1 MTLRQEIEKWVA
13 IASGTIPC
21 DEETETDL
29 CKINT
34 TLACNRC
41 CTDRICEAIDK
52 AAEGTPKR
60 STILIHTGNDR
71 FVVPTLETRKQL
83 QQIED
88 AEKEYLSECQAY
100 WRKQV
105 E

>member
-1 MTLRQEIEKWVA
+1 MTLRQEIE
-13 IASGTIPC
+13 TIENNVLYAK
-21 DEETETDL
+21 D
-29 CKINT
+29 
-34 TLACNRC
+34 RV
-41 CTDRICEAIDK
+41 DRICEAVLK
-52 AAEGTPKR
+52 MAEGTPKR

-100 WRKQV
+100 WQK
-105 E
+105 ELGK